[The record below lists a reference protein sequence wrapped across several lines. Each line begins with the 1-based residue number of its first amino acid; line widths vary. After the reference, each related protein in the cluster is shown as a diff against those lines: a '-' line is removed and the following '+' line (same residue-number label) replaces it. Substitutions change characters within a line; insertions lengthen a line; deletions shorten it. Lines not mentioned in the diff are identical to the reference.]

1 MFLKRFDLHGFKS
14 FKDKTSLD
22 FNEGITTIVG
32 PNGSG
37 KSNIADGFRWVLG
50 EQRVKALRGKKGED
64 VIFNGTTTHK
74 PLGVS
79 SVVMHIDN
87 SDRHLNTPYEEMKIG
102 RKIYRSGESEY
113 SINGAVCRLKEIHDL
128 FHDTG
133 LGKDS
138 FSIIGQGEI
147 DNVLNAKPEDRRGMI
162 EELAGIVKYRN
173 RKDESLKKIAS
184 AELNLTRVLD
194 ILNELKSNYDYLKN
208 ESAKAERFLELKEKA
223 DQLELSLIVADI
235 TERDSELSVLEE
247 ELSNLKDSV
256 AGLLNQLEEK
266 EVTYE
271 QNKMTLLSLEDILGE
286 KREHMLSLK
295 DLIASLNTEII
306 KDETLLTSLEEKSE
320 TISTEI
326 NELANKKETLATI
339 YEDKLVEQ
347 KKWQSLINNQKIE
360 IKEMELKLKNEVDN
374 KDRLYNEEQS
384 IHHDLIDL
392 FQTIAVLNNE
402 IKSAEEDQEQLHK
415 KSLYFVE
422 NKQQL
427 EDQLGAFSKTIETT
441 KEALAKLEKELR
453 QMNAAIEEK
462 QHRKKALEHEKALL
476 EEDYR
481 KENRVYQEV
490 NSKYSALKDIDRE
503 YQGYY
508 SGVKNIL
515 VEKEN
520 GHFKSIYGAVG
531 QLIEVDKNYEKS
543 IEVALGGALQNVV
556 VATSQEAK
564 KAISFLKQNHKGR
577 CTFLPLDVIKERQL
591 GNNFK
596 PLLQEKGVIGL
607 GKDLLKVDSKF
618 QLVVNHLLGNVL
630 IVDTVDTGIAVAKKA
645 NHQIKIVTLEGEQFN
660 PGGSLT
666 GGNNGKISSLL
677 SRNRMINE
685 LEVTVAEKKKVL
697 NAIETKGDS
706 INKELYPLEGSIAA
720 SFIRRKDLE
729 NEVGALNQKLALM
742 KQEEAG
748 KVDKIASM
756 DFDVANTRD
765 EIEGLDKE
773 KDLLNKRLLEE
784 SERKETLGELRES
797 KKTEGESLKSIIEKT
812 QTVILNEK
820 MALATLEEK
829 ENALGEF
836 LAAYYL
842 EQDDM
847 VSLNERKTTQL
858 NEIET
863 AEKEAKVRLD
873 ENQLL
878 KKDKENEY
886 ESLIVFIQERD
897 TGKDNLRIENMSLE
911 KEIKN
916 LNGAVKKEETVLH
929 EKEIKKAKLETD
941 KQNKLAILQ
950 EKFELLPFEAMEK
963 AIPLENKEEQRKE
976 QEKLAGEISRLG
988 AVNIGAIDEFQR
1000 VSDRLLFLQD
1010 QEGDLRESI
1019 DSLQTIVNDI
1029 DQIMISRF
1037 KEAFTELNAAFKETY
1052 NALFNG
1058 GEAFMEL
1065 TDKEDILNC
1074 GIEIFSKPPGK
1085 TPKSLSSLSGGERAL
1100 TALALLFS
1108 FLKIK
1113 PSPLCII
1120 DEADASLDERNVINF
1135 ANYLKTYADKTQFIV
1150 ISHRQGTIEGS
1161 DTLYGVT
1168 MDKTGISKMI
1178 SVSMDKK

>member
-74 PLGVS
+74 PLGVA

-87 SDRHLNTPYEEMKIG
+87 SHKYLNTPYEEMKIG

-113 SINGAVCRLKEIHDL
+113 TINGVTCRLRDIHDL

-194 ILNELKSNYDYLKN
+194 ILNELENNYDHLKG
-208 ESAKAERFLELKEKA
+208 ESAKAERFLELKDRA
-223 DQLELSLIVADI
+223 DELELSLIVADI
-235 TERDSELSVLEE
+235 KERDGQLSVLEE
-247 ELSNLKDSV
+247 ELSHLKDQV
-256 AGLLNQLEEK
+256 AAFLNQLEDK

-271 QNKMTLLSLEDILGE
+271 QNQMTLLSLEDILGE
-286 KREHMLSLK
+286 KRDHMLTLK
-295 DLIASLNTEII
+295 DLIASLNTELI
-306 KDETLLTSLEEKSE
+306 KDETLLMNLEEKRE
-320 TISTEI
+320 TITGEI
-326 NELANKKETLATI
+326 DELAHKKESLSTI
-339 YEDKLVEQ
+339 YEGKLAEQ
-347 KKWQSLINNQKIE
+347 KKWQDLILEK
-360 IKEMELKLKNEVDN
+360 KNEVKAIELTLKTHVDDKN
-374 KDRLYNEEQS
+374 RFLEKEQA
-384 IHHDLIDL
+384 IQHDLIDL

-402 IKSAEEDQEQLHK
+402 IKSVEEEQLQLEK
-415 KSLYFVE
+415 KSLYYAE
-422 NKQQL
+422 NKENLEKAIEDFRQSVKTTVASGEGLKKQLATLDSQIEEQTNRKKEL
-427 EDQLGAFSKTIETT
+427 EDKKTV
-441 KEALAKLEKELR
+441 
-453 QMNAAIEEK
+453 
-462 QHRKKALEHEKALL
+462 L
-476 EEDYR
+476 EEAYR
-481 KENRVYQEV
+481 TNNRVYQEV
-490 NSKYSALKDIDRE
+490 NSKYRALKDIDRD

-515 VEKEN
+515 IEKEN
-520 GHFKSIYGAVG
+520 GALSGIHGAVG
-531 QLIEVDKNYEKS
+531 QLIQVDKTYEKA
-543 IEVALGGALQNVV
+543 IEIALGGALQNVV
-556 VATSQEAK
+556 AATSNEAK
-564 KAISFLKQNHKGR
+564 IAIAFLKKNHKGR
-577 CTFLPLDVIKERQL
+577 CTFLPLDVIRERKL
-591 GNNFK
+591 ATNFQ
-596 PLLQEKGVIGL
+596 PLLKEKGVIGL
-607 GKDLLKVDSKF
+607 GKDLLQIEASYQKVID
-618 QLVVNHLLGNVL
+618 HLLGNVL

-645 NHQIKIVTLEGEQFN
+645 NHQLKIVTLEGEQFN

-666 GGNNGKISSLL
+666 GGNAGKTSSLL
-677 SRNRMINE
+677 ARNRMIKE
-685 LEVTVAEKKKVL
+685 LEVQVLEERKKL
-697 NAIETKGDS
+697 SAIENDGDS
-706 INKELYPLEGSIAA
+706 VNKELYPLEGSIAA
-720 SFIRRKDLE
+720 TAIRRKDLE
-729 NEVGALNQKLALM
+729 HEVVNFNQKIAVM
-742 KQEEAG
+742 EQEE
-748 KVDKIASM
+748 KSM
-756 DFDVANTRD
+756 VARLTAMSFDVENTKE
-765 EIEGLDKE
+765 EIDGLNKE
-773 KDLLNKRLLEE
+773 KDILNTRLVEE
-784 SERKETLGELRES
+784 SQKRETLTALRQEQAE
-797 KKTEGESLKSIIEKT
+797 KAEALTMVIAEIQEGILK
-812 QTVILNEK
+812 EK
-820 MALATLEEK
+820 MSLATLEEK
-829 ENALGEF
+829 EKTLGESLSAF
-836 LAAYYL
+836 YL

-847 VSLNERKTTQL
+847 SLLAKRKEDQL
-858 NEIET
+858 LEIET
-863 AEKEAKVRLD
+863 STKAAKERLV
-873 ENQLL
+873 ENEYL
-878 KKDKENEY
+878 KKDKEVEY
-886 ESLIVFIQERD
+886 EQLIVFIKERD
-897 TGKDNLRIENMSLE
+897 TGKDSLRIENMSLE

-916 LNGAVKKEETVLH
+916 MNGEIKKEETILH

-941 KQNKLAILQ
+941 KQNKLSVLQ

-963 AIPLENKEEQRKE
+963 AIELDDKDERRKE
-976 QEKLAGEISRLG
+976 LKRLSGEISRLG
-988 AVNIGAIDEFQR
+988 AVNIGAIEEFQR
-1000 VSDRLLFLQD
+1000 VSERLLFLQD

-1019 DSLQTIVNDI
+1019 DSLQTIVDEI
-1029 DQIMISRF
+1029 DAIMIKRF
-1037 KEAFTELNAAFKETY
+1037 TEAFTELNVAFGETY

-1065 TDKEDILNC
+1065 TDKEDLLNC

-1168 MDKTGISKMI
+1168 MDKSGVSKMI